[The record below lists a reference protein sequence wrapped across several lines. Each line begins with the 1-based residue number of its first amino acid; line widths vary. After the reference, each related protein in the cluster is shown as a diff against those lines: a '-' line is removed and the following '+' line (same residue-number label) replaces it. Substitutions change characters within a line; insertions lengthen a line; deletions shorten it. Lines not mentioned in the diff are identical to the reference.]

1 MQKRTFT
8 RAAGVSPPWV
18 GFALATATRFCALIT
33 FRTAQSLLVP
43 RLAHASRSRCATCV
57 RCKGRDLWCGRARPQ
72 ERRASARRGCL
83 TPLQS
88 RTFTTGGLRP
98 PLLVGTTCV
107 RRAKATFTMHK
118 RTCTGAAGVSPP
130 WVGFAL
136 ATATRFCALITFR
149 PAHSFPVPRLAYASR
164 SWCATCVRRAK
175 ATFAMNERTCTRAA
189 GVSPPW
195 VGNASAMAP
204 TFSR

>member
-8 RAAGVSPPWV
+8 R
-18 GFALATATRFCALIT
+18 
-33 FRTAQSLLVP
+33 
-43 RLAHASRSRCATCV
+43 
-57 RCKGRDLWCGRARPQ
+57 
-72 ERRASARRGCL
+72 
-83 TPLQS
+83 
-88 RTFTTGGLRP
+88 
-98 PLLVGTTCV
+98 
-107 RRAKATFTMHK
+107 
-118 RTCTGAAGVSPP
+118 AAGVSPP

-164 SWCATCVRRAK
+164 SWCTTCVRCKERDLCCGRARPQERRASARRGCLTPVQSRKFTTGGLRPPLLVGATCVRRAK
-175 ATFAMNERTCTRAA
+175 ATFTMHKRTCTRAA

-195 VGNASAMAP
+195 VGFALATAIGFCRLITFRAAQSLPVPRLAHASRSWCTTCVRRAKATFTMHKRTCTGAAGVSPPWLGNASAMAP